1 MGFFDS
7 VKNAAVKAKLNGEI
21 LLLDRDL
28 AAKKKAFGVELYD
41 KLEQINNARAVNI
54 SLCNAIEKKVSGPLG
69 TCRMELKGL
78 VDERDVKQRD
88 AEKIGATRDNNKF
101 AQTGQEKLQ
110 RAGKWVSDAS
120 SEAGLQM
127 EITLLNRK
135 IKHRKELFGEE
146 VFDELVLGATH
157 PESSSAV
164 DGGSRSPPGVKKVL
178 GIGKDITSGIT
189 TQLAKLSPVEQEL
202 QHIVDRAKSDAAYI
216 QNERGRKERE
226 IASLGS

>member
-1 MGFFDS
+1 MGLFDS
-7 VKNAAVKAKLNGEI
+7 VKNAALKAKLNGEI

-78 VDERDVKQRD
+78 VDERDVKQRE
-88 AEKIGATRDNNKF
+88 AETIGATRDNNKF

-135 IKHRKELFGEE
+135 IKHRKEVFGEE
-146 VFDELVLGATH
+146 VFDELVLGALH
-157 PESSSAV
+157 PETIDA
-164 DGGSRSPPGVKKVL
+164 SRSPVSPKKLL

-202 QHIVDRAKSDAAYI
+202 QHIVDKAKSDAAYI

-226 IASLGS
+226 IASLGG